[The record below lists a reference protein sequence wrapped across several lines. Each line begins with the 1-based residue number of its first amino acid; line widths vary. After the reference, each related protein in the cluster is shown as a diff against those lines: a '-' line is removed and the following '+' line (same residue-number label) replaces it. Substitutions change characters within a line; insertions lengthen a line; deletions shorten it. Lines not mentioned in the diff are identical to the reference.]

1 MCSDMREGVANEW
14 MNECRTAG
22 RVNQCMR
29 LSVIV
34 VCVIAAGAFVVVWR
48 YLWVA
53 PIVMY
58 RNARIRCKQPR
69 AWCSSGRR
77 GSGRDRTRRSLGM
90 DSPTLAL
97 SRRMEVEVGSGKRL
111 TCARRCPAA
120 GAKCTANALS
130 SQRATVAQRSD
141 GGSEQEAKVPWCS
154 QISGE
159 ERKTGSGC

>member
-1 MCSDMREGVANEW
+1 MHAPECYCCVRDRCRSVRGCVAVSVGCPNCDVQERQDPLQAATGVVFVRE
-14 MNECRTAG
+14 
-22 RVNQCMR
+22 
-29 LSVIV
+29 
-34 VCVIAAGAFVVVWR
+34 
-48 YLWVA
+48 
-53 PIVMY
+53 
-58 RNARIRCKQPR
+58 K
-69 AWCSSGRR
+69 